1 MYAGVCNREVVYE
14 FVEGSF
20 LPVSLVDETLHCIPD
35 HQESS
40 SHVKTRSLFQ
50 TWTISNIQKFDT
62 EERCL
67 AGVGRGM
74 DNYSSSNK
82 PVLSLTRTIRYQ

>member
-62 EERCL
+62 EERSL

-74 DNYSSSNK
+74 DNYSSSSK
-82 PVLSLTRTIRYQ
+82 PVLSLTRTARYQ